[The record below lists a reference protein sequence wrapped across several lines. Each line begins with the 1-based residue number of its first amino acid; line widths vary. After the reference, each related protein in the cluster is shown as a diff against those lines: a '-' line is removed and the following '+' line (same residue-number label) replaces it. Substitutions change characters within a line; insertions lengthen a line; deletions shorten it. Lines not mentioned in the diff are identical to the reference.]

1 MGKIYSFVLVAIA
14 LMMGREGWAL
24 ESENCLREQVRLRAQ
39 VHQLETR
46 VKQQQT
52 MIAQL
57 LHEKEVQ
64 FLDKGSENS
73 FIDLGGKK
81 QYADC
86 SEIYNDGFKQS
97 GFYKIKP
104 LQSLAEFSV
113 YCDMSD
119 GGGWTVI
126 QRRSDGSENFN
137 RGWNDYENGFGNFVQ
152 NNGEYWLG
160 NKNINLL
167 TIQGD
172 YTLKI
177 DLTDFEKNSS
187 FAQYQSFKVGDK
199 KSFYELNIGEYSG
212 TAGDS
217 LSGTFHPEVQW
228 WASHQR
234 MKFSTW
240 DRDNDNYQGNCA
252 EEEQSGWWF
261 NRLDTLRTQL

>member
-1 MGKIYSFVLVAIA
+1 MGEMRSFVLVTIA
-14 LMMGREGWAL
+14 LIMGRESWAL
-24 ESENCLREQVRLRAQ
+24 ENENCLREQVRLRAQ

-52 MIAQL
+52 VIARL

-64 FLDKGSENS
+64 FLDKGQENS
-73 FIDLGGKK
+73 FIDLGGKRH
-81 QYADC
+81 YADC

-104 LQSLAEFSV
+104 LQSLAEFPV

-137 RGWNDYENGFGNFVQ
+137 RGWSDYENGFGNFVQ

-167 TIQGD
+167 TMQGD
-172 YTLKI
+172 YTL
-177 DLTDFEKNSS
+177 NR
-187 FAQYQSFKVGDK
+187 
-199 KSFYELNIGEYSG
+199 
-212 TAGDS
+212 
-217 LSGTFHPEVQW
+217 P
-228 WASHQR
+228 
-234 MKFSTW
+234 
-240 DRDNDNYQGNCA
+240 DR
-252 EEEQSGWWF
+252 F
-261 NRLDTLRTQL
+261 

>member
-1 MGKIYSFVLVAIA
+1 MHIA
-14 LMMGREGWAL
+14 FQAL

-119 GGGWTVI
+119 GGGWT
-126 QRRSDGSENFN
+126 GNSE
-137 RGWNDYENGFGNFVQ
+137 
-152 NNGEYWLG
+152 
-160 NKNINLL
+160 
-167 TIQGD
+167 TI
-172 YTLKI
+172 
-177 DLTDFEKNSS
+177 
-187 FAQYQSFKVGDK
+187 
-199 KSFYELNIGEYSG
+199 
-212 TAGDS
+212 
-217 LSGTFHPEVQW
+217 
-228 WASHQR
+228 
-234 MKFSTW
+234 
-240 DRDNDNYQGNCA
+240 
-252 EEEQSGWWF
+252 
-261 NRLDTLRTQL
+261 